1 MYYSTMAYQ
10 FPPEV
15 DDLIR
20 KQMATGLYA
29 SEGQLLLDALRALET
44 EKEEWLATKEGLDS
58 LDQGEQGVSLQEAF
72 DSVRAKHNISPD
84 A

>member
-58 LDQGEQGVSLQEAF
+58 
-72 DSVRAKHNISPD
+72 
-84 A
+84 